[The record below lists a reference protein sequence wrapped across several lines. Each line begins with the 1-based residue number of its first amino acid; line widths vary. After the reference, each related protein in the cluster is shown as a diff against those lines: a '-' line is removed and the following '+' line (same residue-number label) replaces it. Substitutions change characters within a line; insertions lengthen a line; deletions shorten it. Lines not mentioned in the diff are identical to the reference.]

1 VIQQFKFAECRVD
14 RFGEQQAQNGPRP
27 SAPNSPSKSV
37 ALREVT
43 HRCGRRSQSSDGPG
57 V

>member
-1 VIQQFKFAECRVD
+1 MIQQFKFAECRVD